1 MSVKG
6 KIALLEHIDK
16 PSYKYVFQSKQCDIV
31 KKFQQIKRD
40 VCRVVIPK
48 PLQRL
53 SEAYGEDR
61 DWNKWNF
68 RILEDVEESECSDKI
83 QQMKRLSSKLKE
95 RCYYHCLRDGVL
107 NRGKCDVSRV
117 GEEVRSTP
125 EGSTVGEDNRVE
137 IESVSHM
144 TSSSKRRTSFD
155 CKSAG
160 ASKTELNLLTGCW
173 K

>member
-53 SEAYGEDR
+53 SEAYSEDR
-61 DWNKWNF
+61 DWCKWNF
-68 RILEDVEESECSDKI
+68 RILEDVEEPESSTGRTHSDKI

-95 RCYYHCLRDGVL
+95 KCYYHCLRDGKL
-107 NRGKCDVSRV
+107 NGGLSLSVFNKVAFFNEGVITSLPNDSR
-117 GEEVRSTP
+117 RNS
-125 EGSTVGEDNRVE
+125 VE
-137 IESVSHM
+137 LS
-144 TSSSKRRTSFD
+144 
-155 CKSAG
+155 
-160 ASKTELNLLTGCW
+160 GCW

>member
-48 PLQRL
+48 PLQKL
-53 SEAYGEDR
+53 SEAYNEDK
-61 DWNKWNF
+61 DWCKWNF
-68 RILEDVEESECSDKI
+68 RILEDVEEPECSDKI

-95 RCYYHCLRDGVL
+95 KCYYHCLRDGKL
-107 NRGKCDVSRV
+107 NG
-117 GEEVRSTP
+117 G
-125 EGSTVGEDNRVE
+125 
-137 IESVSHM
+137 SVSDSRSETERKEA
-144 TSSSKRRTSFD
+144 TSLNVPSVRNTISLKKATSLNN
-155 CKSAG
+155 SV
-160 ASKTELNLLTGCW
+160 ELSGCW